1 MVWWS
6 CSCTSSF
13 LVGEHFVHFVPF
25 SPCHIFL
32 FMFLRAGKLLYYGSK
47 SWPTFKNVS
56 VVNINSNLENI
67 WNCGKLKVE
76 SWIVHKISHLLVIVC
91 MCLRDAYNNVY
102 EPYRWT
108 YFVLKSKVKN
118 LWVQMNSAWCE
129 SRPKVCG
136 SASSYYISH
145 GRTVITIIWQG
156 HQHEN

>member
-13 LVGEHFVHFVPF
+13 LVGEQFVHFVPF
-25 SPCHIFL
+25 SPCPIFL
-32 FMFLRAGKLLYYGSK
+32 FMFLRAGKLLWLKIMANFKK
-47 SWPTFKNVS
+47 SLAD
-56 VVNINSNLENI
+56 INSNLENI

-91 MCLRDAYNNVY
+91 MCLRDAHNNVY

-118 LWVQMNSAWCE
+118 LWVQMNSACV
-129 SRPKVCG
+129 RVDRKFAVVQV
-136 SASSYYISH
+136 ATTFLTD
-145 GRTVITIIWQG
+145 GRS
-156 HQHEN
+156 